1 MTDGWMVQVPCCMEP
16 RSVQVCAMWHMLP
29 LLYMSESV
37 SGNDIASRIDSHP
50 YGNVPSRYWV
60 AGLVSLR
67 DGRVQP
73 FSTAR
78 DDLRAAGG

>member
-1 MTDGWMVQVPCCMEP
+1 MTDGWMVQVPCCIEP
-16 RSVQVCAMWHMLP
+16 RSVHVCPMWHMLP

-37 SGNDIASRIDSHP
+37 SCNDIALSNDSHP
-50 YGNVPSRYWV
+50 YGNVSLRHWV

-67 DGRVQP
+67 DSGVQP